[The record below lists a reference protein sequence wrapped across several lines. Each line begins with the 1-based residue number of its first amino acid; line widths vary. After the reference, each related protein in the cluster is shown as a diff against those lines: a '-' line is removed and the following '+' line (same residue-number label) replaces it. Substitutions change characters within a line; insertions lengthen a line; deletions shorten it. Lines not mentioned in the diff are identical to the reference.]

1 MPDSN
6 VTETHPRTLVL
17 ASSSP
22 YRKALLQRL
31 GLPFSI
37 RVPDVDES
45 PVPGEDPSDL
55 ALRLARLKAEAV
67 LAHYPKALTIGSDQV
82 AVCGGRLLGKPDHIA
97 AACEQLRTM
106 SGRCVRFLTGLALLN
121 TETRRMQ
128 VACIPFEVH
137 FRIFGE
143 DQIRR
148 YLAADQPFGCT
159 GSFKSE
165 GLGIALVEKMEG
177 EDPTALI
184 GLPLIHLVGMLRNEG
199 IDVLAPEGG

>member
-1 MPDSN
+1 
-6 VTETHPRTLVL
+6 
-17 ASSSP
+17 
-22 YRKALLQRL
+22 LLQRL

-37 RVPDVDES
+37 RFPDVDES
-45 PVPGEDPSDL
+45 PVPGEDRSDL
-55 ALRLARLKAEAV
+55 ALRLGRLKAERV
-67 LAHYPKALTIGSDQV
+67 LGHYPKALTIGSDQV

>member
-1 MPDSN
+1 MPASN
-6 VTETHPRTLVL
+6 VTEAPPRSLVL

-55 ALRLARLKAEAV
+55 ALRLARTKAEAV
-67 LAHYPKALTIGSDQV
+67 LAHCPKALIIGSDQV
-82 AVCGGRLLGKPDHIA
+82 AVCGGRVLGKPGHIA
-97 AACEQLRTM
+97 AACEQLM
-106 SGRCVRFLTGLALLN
+106 ALSGRSVRFLTGLALLN
-121 TETRRMQ
+121 SETRHMQ
-128 VACIPFEVH
+128 VACISFEVH
-137 FRIFGE
+137 FRILHE
-143 DQIRR
+143 EQIRR
-148 YLAADQPFGCT
+148 YLTSEQPFGCT

-165 GLGIALVEKMEG
+165 GLGIALVKKMEG

-184 GLPLIHLVGMLRNEG
+184 GLPLIQLVGMLRSEG

>member
-1 MPDSN
+1 MPD
-6 VTETHPRTLVL
+6 VTETHPRSLVL

-45 PVPGEDPSDL
+45 PAPGEDPSDL
-55 ALRLARLKAEAV
+55 ALRLASIKAEAV
-67 LAHYPKALTIGSDQV
+67 LPHYPKALIIGSDQI
-82 AVCGGRLLGKPDHIA
+82 AICGGRLLGKPGHFA
-97 AACEQLRTM
+97 AACEQLIAL
-106 SGRCVRFLTGLALLN
+106 SGRCVRFLTGVALLN

-128 VACIPFEVH
+128 VACIPFDVH
-137 FRIFGE
+137 FRSLRE
-143 DQIRR
+143 EQIRR
-148 YLAADQPFGCT
+148 YLWAEQPFGCT

>member
-1 MPDSN
+1 MPD
-6 VTETHPRTLVL
+6 VTETHPRSLVL

-45 PVPGEDPSDL
+45 PAPGEDPSDL
-55 ALRLARLKAEAV
+55 ALRLARVKAQSV
-67 LAHYPKALTIGSDQV
+67 LAHYPKALIIGSDQV
-82 AVCGGRLLGKPDHIA
+82 AVCGGRLLGKPGHFA
-97 AACEQLRTM
+97 AACEQLM
-106 SGRCVRFLTGLALLN
+106 ALSGRCVRFSTGLALLN
-121 TETRRMQ
+121 TETLHMQ
-128 VACIPFEVH
+128 IACIPFDVH
-137 FRIFGE
+137 FRILHE
-143 DQIRR
+143 EQIRR
-148 YLAADQPFGCT
+148 YLLAEQPFGCT

-184 GLPLIHLVGMLRNEG
+184 GLPLIRLVGMLRNEG
-199 IDVLAPEGG
+199 IDVLASEGG